1 MKASFTALRIA
12 GFKSFADPVT
22 VDLRPG
28 LTAIVGPNGCG
39 KSNIVEAF
47 RWIMGESSARAL
59 RGGESDDLIFAGTV
73 ARPARNLVEVSLVI
87 ENARGLAAA
96 PHHEEDTLE
105 IIRTAKRGTGSDF
118 RINGRA
124 ARAHDVTQIFA
135 DLSLGGRSLAIVSQN
150 RIGALIDAKPIDRRS
165 LLENAA
171 GISGLHFRRRDAQLK
186 LRQAE
191 ANLQRAEDATF
202 QLMERRDALE
212 AQSASALAYREA
224 VETIRA
230 VEAQLHAVQLAR
242 ADAQIAGCAAATEAA
257 LAKIAL
263 FEKTL
268 QQLTDRRQT
277 EAEQTVKWEAES
289 EATRNAI
296 ETLRLAIEKER
307 QMMAQ
312 NESDQTRIHAAMTAA
327 QEEKNRLQQR
337 IDAMS
342 AEARA
347 CHETIQ
353 NLAAQFTQLP
363 EAIATCDADLK
374 EAETLRDKAMRLRE
388 AQEQRFMQVRIKA
401 DALDRQRQEAEKSC
415 ATIEKELADCHRQR
429 EDERAVIPREADI
442 KTIETR
448 IIENDEATS
457 AIQDALEVQKAA
469 LQQMRTQGETTARRL
484 YALKQDIALRAAE
497 HNRLITRRDA
507 LNAQLQKAEERQK
520 QANAAVL
527 TAAQQ
532 QSLESHLE
540 EARKRVAALRVE
552 EATLGQAW
560 RDAGDSLAAQRLSH
574 DTALQQRSF
583 LQRQRESAES
593 ALQSLIRQVR
603 DAFQKRA
610 AHQAERIGEDR
621 LQDAASQA
629 RAARK
634 HRDMS
639 QKNVTK
645 LRQACAA
652 LQKNLRL
659 AEEAVLQLESARIR
673 HQAERSGLEGAAG
686 DAPITG
692 QLLDLLDVPPA
703 LAGALGAAFQS
714 GLDAQLAAPQAQ
726 RSWEELPARDCGN
739 FPEDVT
745 PLSQCVDAPA
755 ALQAFLSATG
765 LVPSTAR
772 GAALH
777 ATLKPGQA
785 LVSREGAFWRWD
797 GYRQSGDLPTEAAL
811 RLQKKA
817 RYEALTALIKDVTA
831 QYEVATRQRDDLR
844 KSLTESTQRL
854 DAAEAD
860 YSEAETKC
868 KQCVDALTALENRQS
883 QSEALY
889 ALLESQYA
897 TLKRQ
902 EQAAQAQFDQ
912 ADEDLRQLADEEG
925 IAARLL
931 AAQQLYDEA
940 VQRHETCWSALRAAV
955 KAENQ
960 AQQNCEQSLTQH
972 KAAAAQLE
980 DLAQQIATLKAE
992 RTDLETRLQQT
1003 DTTSL
1008 RTEMQEVEEAQAQ
1021 QLQKRDAIQAD
1032 CSTSEARKAQL
1043 EQMKADLLTTLRTLQ
1058 DHRLSRQGTLAAL
1071 DERFVALEK
1080 RRILAEDV
1088 LRALPPPMDHAEE
1101 IAALDAAR
1109 EAEQTLHI
1117 RLDRLREKKAT
1128 LTAALQ
1134 DAKSRQAT
1142 ESCRLALHETQ
1153 IETYQSD
1160 LTRLASH
1167 DARLSE
1173 EQNLVTVA
1181 RQKAEQSLSPLEAN
1195 LTETCQH
1202 YETLRAQLDGSCDA
1216 YMSLGH
1222 DIRETETALR
1232 EAQAAI
1238 ERAAEKHL
1246 QASTMRDRLLD
1257 SPPPAP
1263 CKTAPEDISER
1274 AEQNLRRVLTQAVQK
1289 RDSLGAV
1296 NLLAEKEFREI
1307 EAQIADTQANIDEIK
1322 AAIDRLQTKIAHL
1335 NQEGRKRLRATFK
1348 DVDAQFQRLFSRI
1361 FGGGKANLALVGGDD
1376 PLEAGLEIYA
1386 QPPGKKLS
1394 TLSLLSGGEQALTA
1408 LSLLFATFACEPA
1421 PICILDEVDAP
1432 LDEANTVRL
1441 CALVRD
1447 MTSQYGV
1454 QFMIVTHQQVT
1465 MAHMDRL
1472 YGVTMQE
1479 RGVSRIL
1486 SVDLSHAIEMA
1497 ETVKSD

>member
-87 ENARGLAAA
+87 ENTRGLAAA

-105 IIRTAKRGTGSDF
+105 IIRTARRGTGSDF
-118 RINGRA
+118 RINGRS

-150 RIGALIDAKPIDRRS
+150 RISALIDAKPIDRRS

-202 QLMERRDALE
+202 QLSERRDALE

-230 VEAQLHAVQLAR
+230 VEAHLHAVQLAR
-242 ADAQIAGCAAATEAA
+242 ADAQITDCAAATQAA
-257 LAKIAL
+257 LAKIASS
-263 FEKTL
+263 EKTL
-268 QQLTDRRQT
+268 QQLSDRRQT

-289 EATRNAI
+289 ETTRNTI

-307 QMMAQ
+307 QIMAQ
-312 NESDQTRIHAAMTAA
+312 NESDQNRVHAAISAA
-327 QEEKNRLQQR
+327 QEERNRLQQR

-342 AEARA
+342 AEVQA

-353 NLAAQFTQLP
+353 TLAAQLSQLP
-363 EAIATCDADLK
+363 KDIANCDADLR
-374 EAETLRDKAMRLRE
+374 EAETLRDKAMRTRE
-388 AQEQRFMQVRIKA
+388 VQEQSFMQMRIKA
-401 DALDRQRQEAEKSC
+401 DALNRQRLEAEKLC
-415 ATIEKELADCHRQR
+415 ASIDAELADCHRQR
-429 EDERAVIPREADI
+429 KEEHAAIPRVED
-442 KTIETR
+442 IETLETQV
-448 IIENDEATS
+448 IAHDEA
-457 AIQDALEVQKAA
+457 AAAVQDALEVQKAA
-469 LQQMRTQGETTARRL
+469 LRQMQIQGETTARRL

-497 HNRLITRRDA
+497 YKRLTVRREA
-507 LNAQLQKAEERQK
+507 LDAQLRKAEERQEV
-520 QANAAVL
+520 ANSAILDAAKR
-527 TAAQQ
+527 QN
-532 QSLESHLE
+532 LETHLE
-540 EARKRVAALRVE
+540 EARKRVAALRTE
-552 EATLGQAW
+552 EAALGQAW
-560 RDAGDSLAAQRLSH
+560 RDAGDALAAQRLSH
-574 DTALQQRSF
+574 DTVLQQRSF

-593 ALQSLIRQVR
+593 ALQSLTRQLR
-603 DAFQKRA
+603 DAVQKRA
-610 AHQAERIGEDR
+610 AHQAARIDEDK
-621 LQDAASQA
+621 LGDASSQA
-629 RAARK
+629 RAALKR
-634 HRDMS
+634 RDTS

-645 LRQACAA
+645 LRQVCAA
-652 LQKNLRL
+652 LQKDLRA
-659 AEEAVLQLESARIR
+659 AEEAVLQLESTRIR
-673 HQAERSGLEGAAG
+673 HQAEQSGLEGAG
-686 DAPITG
+686 GEAPVTG
-692 QLLDLLDVPPA
+692 RLLDLLEIPPA
-703 LAGALGAAFQS
+703 LAAALGAAFQS

-726 RSWEELPARDCGN
+726 RSWEELPARDCGK

-745 PLSQCVDAPA
+745 PLSRCISAPA
-755 ALQAFLSATG
+755 ALQTFLSATG
-765 LVPSTAR
+765 LVPSAAR

-777 ATLKPGQA
+777 ATLRPGQA
-785 LVSREGAFWRWD
+785 LVSREGAIWRWD
-797 GYRQSGDLPTEAAL
+797 GYRQTGGLPSEAAL

-817 RYEALTALIKDVTA
+817 RYAALTALIKKVTA
-831 QYEVATRQRDDLR
+831 QFEAATQQRDDLR
-844 KSLTESTQRL
+844 KNLTESVRRL
-854 DAAEAD
+854 DAAETD
-860 YSEAETKC
+860 FLEAETQC
-868 KQCVDALTALENRQS
+868 KQCADALTALENRQS
-883 QSEALY
+883 QSEALH
-889 ALLESQYA
+889 ALLESQCA
-897 TLKRQ
+897 TLERQ
-902 EQAAQAQFDQ
+902 EQTAQAQFDQ
-912 ADEDLRQLADEEG
+912 AVEDLGRLADEEG

-931 AAQQLYDEA
+931 AAQHIYDEA

-960 AQQNCEQSLTQH
+960 AQQSCEQSLAQH
-972 KAAAAQLE
+972 KAASTQLE
-980 DLAQQIATLKAE
+980 DLAQQIATLHAE
-992 RTDLETRLQQT
+992 RVDIETRLQQN
-1003 DTTSL
+1003 DTSSL
-1008 RTEMQEVEEAQAQ
+1008 RAELQEVEEAQAQ
-1021 QLQKRDAIQAD
+1021 QVQKRDAIQAD
-1032 CSTSEARKAQL
+1032 LNASDARKAQL
-1043 EQMKADLLTTLRTLQ
+1043 ERSKTDLLTTLRTLQ

-1071 DERFVALEK
+1071 DERSDALEK
-1080 RRILAEDV
+1080 RRTLAEAA
-1088 LRALPPPMDHAEE
+1088 LRALPPPMDHAED

-1109 EAEQTLHI
+1109 ETEQTL
-1117 RLDRLREKKAT
+1117 RVRRDGLREKKTT
-1128 LTAALQ
+1128 LAAALQ
-1134 DAKSRQAT
+1134 DAKLRQET
-1142 ESCRLALHETQ
+1142 ESSRLALHEAQ

-1160 LTRLASH
+1160 LARLAAH

-1173 EQNLVTVA
+1173 EQNLITAA
-1181 RQKAEQSLSPLEAN
+1181 RQKAEDSLSPLEAR

-1202 YETLRAQLDGSCDA
+1202 YETLRARLDGSRDA

-1222 DIRETETALR
+1222 AIRETETTLN

-1257 SPPPAP
+1257 SPPPTP
-1263 CKTAPEDISER
+1263 CKSPPEDISER

-1307 EAQIADTQANIDEIK
+1307 EAQIAATQANIDEIK

-1335 NQEGRKRLRATFK
+1335 NNEGRKRLRATFK
-1348 DVDAQFQRLFSRI
+1348 DVDAQFQRLFTRI